1 MAEYSLTENTL
12 TSAKGDYRA
21 QINDVR
27 SYDKEAL
34 ISRILQR
41 GTLLTRTDILAVIN
55 AMEETIVDIH
65 KEGGTVT
72 LPLFSTG
79 FSISGVFKG
88 TDDSFEPG
96 RHRLNITVQK
106 GKLLKRTQQEIHLQK
121 VDFNPAQAHIYRV
134 TDVVSGTDNEK
145 LTPGG
150 VVKISGTRL
159 KISGKDTKVGLW
171 FVAANG
177 TETKADHLVRNMPSE
192 LTAIIPSLTAGKY
205 HIKLV
210 TQYSGGT
217 KELKTTKSLTYDM
230 ELTVS

>member
-1 MAEYSLTENTL
+1 MVEYSLTENIL
-12 TSAKGDYRA
+12 TAAKGDYRA
-21 QINDVR
+21 QITDTIT
-27 SYDKEAL
+27 YDKEAL

-55 AMEETIVDIH
+55 AMEETVVDIH

-88 TDDSFEPG
+88 TDDSFDG
-96 RHRLNITVQK
+96 TRHRLNITVQK
-106 GKLLKRTQQEIHLQK
+106 GKLLKLAQQEIRPQK
-121 VDFNPAQAHIYRV
+121 VDFNPAQARIYRV
-134 TDVVSGTDNEK
+134 TDVVSGQDNEK

-150 VVKISGTRL
+150 VVKIFGTRL

-192 LTAIIPSLTAGKY
+192 LTAIIPTLTPGKY

-217 KELKTTKSLTYDM
+217 KELKTTKSLTYDK
-230 ELTVS
+230 ELTVF

>member
-1 MAEYSLTENTL
+1 MVEYSLTENTL

-72 LPLFSTG
+72 LPLFS
-79 FSISGVFKG
+79 IAGVVKG

>member
-1 MAEYSLTENTL
+1 MVEYSLTENTL

-34 ISRILQR
+34 INRILQR
-41 GTLLTRTDILAVIN
+41 GTMLTRTDIMAVIN
-55 AMEETIVDIH
+55 AVEETVVDIH

-79 FSISGVFKG
+79 FSITGVFTG
-88 TDDSFEPG
+88 ADDSYEPG

-106 GKLLKRTQQEIHLQK
+106 GKLLKRTQQEIRLQK
-121 VDFNPAQAHIYRV
+121 VDYNPAQTRIYHV
-134 TDVVSGTDNEK
+134 TDVVSGLDNDK